1 MCPTG
6 TSTAV
11 LRRDAAAARGS
22 DLRPA
27 FDVIDADRDGKI
39 SKDDLRAFYAGLSGS
54 GAPEEDMIGSMMTVA
69 DANEDGYV
77 EYEEFESVLPGQ
89 SGGSGVMEEVFRV
102 MDRDGDGMVGFE
114 DLQNYLKW
122 ARFEAGDE
130 DIRAMIRLGGGDEN
144 RGVTFDGLLKILAV

>member
-11 LRRDAAAARGS
+11 LRRDEAAARGS

-39 SKDDLRAFYAGLSGS
+39 SKDDLRAFYAGFSGS
-54 GAPEEDMIGSMMTVA
+54 GASEEDMIGSMMTVA
-69 DANEDGYV
+69 DANEDG
-77 EYEEFESVLPGQ
+77 
-89 SGGSGVMEEVFRV
+89 
-102 MDRDGDGMVGFE
+102 DGDGLVGFE
-114 DLQNYLKW
+114 DLQRYLKW
-122 ARFEAGDE
+122 AGFETGDE